1 MNPSSAYTRHQRR
14 EGKFVVTK
22 TVSMSFTHKNLW
34 ERFLMFTRIKK
45 RPTQK
50 VQFFMFC
57 DPSKE
62 SPQWVIKLTEATPF
76 KFELAHTF
84 VKELDLKDAQVKLIG
99 KFENKLIAV

>member
-1 MNPSSAYTRHQRR
+1 
-14 EGKFVVTK
+14 
-22 TVSMSFTHKNLW
+22 
-34 ERFLMFTRIKK
+34 
-45 RPTQK
+45 
-50 VQFFMFC
+50 MFC

>member
-1 MNPSSAYTRHQRR
+1 MNPSNAYTRHQRR

-22 TVSMSFTHKNLW
+22 TVKMSFTPKNVW
-34 ERFLMFTRIKK
+34 ERFLMFIRLKE

-57 DPSKE
+57 DPSKDK
-62 SPQWVIKLTEATPF
+62 PQWVIKLTEATPF